1 MAVENSSFSGAAR
14 GRVYREQIIT
24 TGDLEE
30 FKIELLDEIGKLLKQ
45 VNGEPSK
52 KWLKSQEVRKL
63 LGISPGT
70 LQNLRVNGTLPYTK
84 VGGVI
89 FYEFSDIRKMLEG
102 NRIQNSLSSQLYPD
116 RPPMRKKEGA

>member
-1 MAVENSSFSGAAR
+1 MAVD
-14 GRVYREQIIT
+14 IIT
-24 TGDLEE
+24 TEDLRAFKAELLEE
-30 FKIELLDEIGKLLKQ
+30 IERIIKGT
-45 VNGEPSK
+45 NGQPTK

-89 FYEFSDIRKMLEG
+89 FYDFQDIQKMLTE
-102 NRIQNSLSSQLYPD
+102 NRISNHG
-116 RPPMRKKEGA
+116 RI